1 MMICGCTNHLQT
13 EQNLKRTLLLDIDGT
28 LIQRSLLQWFLE
40 YLIRRR
46 RISLRTALWE
56 AFRLSAAF
64 TRKFYRWEMFY
75 FHHYSVRDVETWARE
90 CWDLEMRRRVHEG
103 LIEPVRELQRKGAG
117 IVLLSGTIP
126 CLAEL
131 FHDLF
136 EIEAVICSDPE
147 IQDGRFTGR
156 LVRPHPWGIR
166 KYLYADRW
174 LAENGREWSQTLALG
189 NEWVDRHVFRHSTPV
204 AIRPRR
210 LLRFLAWKKG
220 WPVIDEVD
228 DENAVRRVIEEQW
241 RKMTD
246 PF

>member
-1 MMICGCTNHLQT
+1 MENK
-13 EQNLKRTLLLDIDGT
+13 LKRTLLLDIDGT

-46 RISLRTALWE
+46 RIRLRNALRE

-64 TRKFYRWEMFY
+64 TRKFYQWEMFY
-75 FHHYSVRDVETWARE
+75 FRGYAVSDVETWARE
-90 CWDLEMRRRVHEG
+90 CWDHEMRGRVHEG
-103 LIEPVRELQRKGAG
+103 LIQPVRELQEKGAG

-131 FHDLF
+131 FHDIF
-136 EIEAVICSDPE
+136 HIDAIICSEPE

-156 LVRPHPWGIR
+156 LIRPHPWGIR
-166 KYLYADRW
+166 KYRYADQW
-174 LAENGREWSQTLALG
+174 LAANGRGWDQTLAMG

-210 LLRFLAWKKG
+210 LLRFLAWRKG
-220 WPVIDEVD
+220 WPVIDDVD
-228 DENAVRRVIEEQW
+228 DENAVRRVIDEQW

-246 PF
+246 HSGYPQSLPGSL